1 MSQRPSVELHID
13 ELVLDGFAPEARRH
27 IGDALQ
33 RELLRLLRE
42 QPLSTA
48 IAAYDGLGRLDA
60 GTFNADP
67 GASPEQIGAAVARA
81 VHGGL
86 QR

>member
-1 MSQRPSVELHID
+1 MTPRPSVDLHID
-13 ELVLDGFAPEARRH
+13 ELVLDGFAPEGRRR
-27 IGDALQ
+27 IGDALE
-33 RELLRLLRE
+33 RELMRLLQE
-42 QPLSTA
+42 QPLSA
-48 IAAYDGLGRLDA
+48 GIAAHDGMARLDA
-60 GTFNADP
+60 GTFTADP